1 MPQTISIR
9 SKGRAHDLGLRS
21 FYAFL
26 WGSHAVF
33 GAIILSG
40 AWFATESERPL
51 ILAWCA
57 LVVVMIPLALLMMR
71 RTQDLEA
78 TEHGLTIV
86 GAGFPFVRTVEVP
99 RSKTVELTLESGC
112 WGAYH
117 LLILRW
123 GRLPWQS
130 VFLAPLTD
138 TNEKRSI
145 GASVVAFLDENNFKS
160 KSSLTTP

>member
-1 MPQTISIR
+1 MVM
-9 SKGRAHDLGLRS
+9 LS

-26 WGSHAVF
+26 WGSHVVL
-33 GAIILSG
+33 GLITVSG
-40 AWFATESERPL
+40 AWFETESERPL

-57 LVVVMIPLALLMMR
+57 FIVVVIPLALLVMR
-71 RTQDLEA
+71 RTQGLEA
-78 TEHGLTIV
+78 TELGFTIV
-86 GAGFPFVRTVEVP
+86 GTGFPFVRTVEVL
-99 RSKTVELTLESGC
+99 RSKTIELNLESGC

-130 VFLAPLTD
+130 VLIAPLTD

-145 GASVVAFLDENNFKS
+145 GASVVAFLDENNFKFT
-160 KSSLTTP
+160 SSLTTS